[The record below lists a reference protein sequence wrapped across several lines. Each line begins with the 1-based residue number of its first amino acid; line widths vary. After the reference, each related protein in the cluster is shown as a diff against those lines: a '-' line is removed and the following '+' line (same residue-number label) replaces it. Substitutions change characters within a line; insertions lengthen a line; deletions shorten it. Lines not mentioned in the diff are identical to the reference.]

1 MDGSRWIPWVPG
13 SRSSEDVPS
22 GRSKRDHMSRERAIL
37 PGRLRGLLSSLILLA
52 VGLFLAG
59 PISAQEGTI
68 TGTVVDAATQAPLG
82 GVQVFLEDTDFGTL
96 TGQNGQFT
104 IGSVAPGTYQVS
116 AMMLGSAPST
126 EEVTVEAGAT
136 VTVDFQLRREALA
149 LDAVVVTGTAG
160 QARRREVGNTIA
172 QINMADISEPVTR
185 VDQLFQGRAASVTV
199 TEGPGTMGGSSAI
212 RLRGNVSLSQSNQ
225 PLIYV
230 DGVRQGADSYPTPT
244 STGVFYA
251 RNHATSNPLNDLN
264 PEDIDRVE
272 IIRGAA
278 ATTLY
283 GSEAAAGV
291 IQIFTKR
298 GAEGAAT
305 WNVQTNHTFGELA
318 KFGSSERPF
327 MNMEPFLETSYMAE
341 TSLSVTGGT
350 ESVRYFLS
358 GLYEDGSGI
367 HPNDERTRM
376 GFRGNVT
383 LQPMD
388 NLTIDWNTSYSDT
401 DMKVTHTGNNLFSL
415 QFNAWRIPN
424 NTVGSADPE
433 VIGRLL
439 DAYILQE
446 HQRVNT
452 GFTANYTVS
461 PTHNHRMTLGLD
473 RLTQEVRHVTPFDY
487 ILYSEGYVDE
497 RRWAMEQLS
506 VEYAGSYT
514 LEYGSDLRQR
524 VSWGGQ
530 AIRPEQSELA
540 GFGRGLP
547 GPGDHTLAS
556 TAVRLTESSRN
567 RVIDAGVFGE
577 SMFDFR
583 DKYFLTLGLRVDG
596 NSTFGDDYGLQAYPK
611 VSGSWVV
618 SDEDFWNEDW
628 GNFRVRGAFG
638 AAGRAPGPFDAV
650 RTWQPRS
657 FVGRTAFLPANV
669 GNPNLGP
676 ERTREVEVGF
686 ESSLLEDRLTLD
698 VNYYWA
704 NTQDALLNVPQLPSL
719 GFVSSQL
726 ENIGELSNQGL
737 EVTAQARVLERAGW
751 GWDLGANFSTNRSE
765 VLDTGGQVFSTIVE
779 GQPAP
784 VARCTRILNAN
795 EFAEPELERDAFCGP
810 TAPTQELGL
819 NSSLS
824 LPWAGVS
831 LSFRGEYVGGHVAT
845 VPHGNMVNR
854 GAGSPACDA
863 SMSGAYAHVP
873 YFEYSPDHPGL
884 ANVNARDRARCYR
897 ETQVSGVDSGQR
909 ADFFKIRD
917 IGMALP
923 VGFAVPGASAATLR
937 MSVSNILV
945 WTHDEWPIMDP
956 ETGGTTNALNP
967 YGVSGESSGAPR
979 RFTLSL
985 RATF

>member
-1 MDGSRWIPWVPG
+1 MDGSRWMRRVWDHPG
-13 SRSSEDVPS
+13 SGVTE
-22 GRSKRDHMSRERAIL
+22 GRSTQRLTTGKRPVFPA
-37 PGRLRGLLSSLILLA
+37 GLRGLLPSLLLLTI
-52 VGLFLAG
+52 GLFLAG
-59 PISAQEGTI
+59 PIAAQEGTI
-68 TGTVVDAATQAPLG
+68 TGTVVDASNQTPLG
-82 GVQVFLEDTDFGTL
+82 GVQVYLEDTDFGTL

-104 IGSVAPGTYQVS
+104 IGSVAPGTYRVS
-116 AMMLGSAPST
+116 AMRLGAAQVT
-126 EEVTVEAGAT
+126 QEVTVAAGAT
-136 VTVDFQLRREALA
+136 VTVDFELRREALA

-172 QINMADISEPVTR
+172 QINMADIAEPVTR
-185 VDQLFQGRAASVTV
+185 VDQLLQGRAASVTV

-251 RNHATSNPLNDLN
+251 RNHSTSNPLNDLN

-298 GAEGAAT
+298 GSEGAAS
-305 WNVQTNHTFGELA
+305 WNVQTNQTFGSMA
-318 KFGSSERPF
+318 KFGSDERPF
-327 MNMEPFLETSYMAE
+327 MNMEPFLRTSHMSE

-358 GLYEDGSGI
+358 GLYEDGTGI

-383 LQPMD
+383 IQPLD
-388 NLTIDWNTSYSDT
+388 RLTIDWNTSYSDT

-415 QFNAWRIPN
+415 QFNAWRSPS
-424 NTVGSADPE
+424 NTVGSSDPA

-446 HQRVNT
+446 HQRVNS
-452 GFTANYTVS
+452 GVTANYAVS
-461 PTHNHRMTLGLD
+461 PTHNHRITLGLD
-473 RLTQEVRHVTPFDY
+473 RLNQEVRHVTPFGY

-497 RRWAMEQLS
+497 RRWSMEQLS
-506 VEYAGSYT
+506 VDYAGSYT
-514 LEYGSDLRQR
+514 LEYGSDLRHR

-556 TAVRLTESSRN
+556 TAVRITESSRN
-567 RVIDAGVFGE
+567 RVIDAGAFVE
-577 SMFDFR
+577 SMFDLR
-583 DKYFLTLGLRVDG
+583 DRYFLTVGLRVDG

-618 SDEDFWNEDW
+618 SDEGFWNQDW
-628 GNFRVRGAFG
+628 GDFRIRGAFG

-676 ERTREVEVGF
+676 EQTREVELGF
-686 ESSLLEDRLTLD
+686 ESSMLQDRLTLD

-704 NTQDALLNVPQLPSL
+704 NTSDALLNVPQLPSL

-726 ENIGELSNQGL
+726 ENIGELENRGL
-737 EVTAQARVLERAGW
+737 EVTAQARMIERQGW
-751 GWDLGANFSTNRSE
+751 GWDLGFNFSTNRSE

-779 GQPAP
+779 GHPAP
-784 VARCTRILNAN
+784 VARCTRVLNPN
-795 EFAEPELERDAFCGP
+795 EFADPVLERDAFCGP
-810 TAPTQELGL
+810 TAPTRELGL
-819 NSSLS
+819 NSGLS
-824 LPWAGVS
+824 LPWGGAS

-845 VPHGNMVNR
+845 VPQGNMVDR

-863 SMSGAYAHVP
+863 SMSGAYGHVP
-873 YFEYSPDHPGL
+873 YFEYSPDHPGW
-884 ANVNARDRARCYR
+884 ANVTAWDRARCYR
-897 ETQVSGVDSGQR
+897 ETQVTGVDAGQR

-917 IGMALP
+917 IGLALP

-937 MSVSNILV
+937 MSVSNLLV
-945 WTHDEWPIMDP
+945 WTHEEWPFMDP
-956 ETGGTTNALNP
+956 ETGGATNALNP

-979 RFTLSL
+979 RYTLSL